1 MNINLK
7 KHFSYKKCKL
17 TFLVLGGLQGPNE
30 KSRKAGP
37 LLDPG
42 YDAVD
47 KKAPFATGKT
57 DGNHVDLPG
66 PLGRIEYYRGVGLGI
81 G

>member
-1 MNINLK
+1 M
-7 KHFSYKKCKL
+7 
-17 TFLVLGGLQGPNE
+17 
-30 KSRKAGP
+30 
-37 LLDPG
+37 LDPG